1 MLRTMR
7 RLTRLARDWGRGR
20 GLVAL
25 GVAAATVLS
34 THAGAE
40 EITIDRSSFGFTNTV
55 PAERQTFLRLWISS
69 GNNPWSGTITLRS
82 AHDNTQ
88 DAVVM
93 VSAATTPGVS
103 VPVEIPLLL
112 TEAWRKI
119 VVTASDGR
127 DDQRWTISRDGL
139 IGEGIE
145 TPIVSSTGISF
156 LCLGETTAQKHF
168 MVRDTTGSINGPMES
183 VDTPKPPETPAA
195 PQPTVNG
202 LPVPTAPWQQEQLP
216 DPDARWRQ
224 SPVEIATDGLPV
236 HWHAYDGY
244 ELVIATEEALSK
256 ETPQSHR
263 ALMEWVVAGGRLV
276 ILTDSAGRGWRAL
289 LHPGMPLGAFEMTE
303 AREVTPSPELTAIA
317 NGVAEQSILLRP
329 RPARTIR
336 LTSEGVRDGWKVGWT
351 GTGHA
356 ANEGMLA
363 WGPYGMGML
372 GVMGVDPGTLTGI
385 IGSGNTAAGTRL
397 WRDVVRKVAWG
408 GRNEIE
414 KRVQGDSWWWHPAS
428 GATPETREAL
438 RLALDEISVVAPLGK
453 GLFTTLLVTMLAM
466 ALLVGPG
473 DAIILK
479 RLRMRHRSW
488 MTALLWIGIATGVAG
503 LAPAMVRTGSHGYS
517 VMTVDDV
524 RVMPDGTRL
533 MARASAL
540 GLFGGRPTELPLPE
554 CASGT
559 VWRGVSPRAGDG
571 GGFLTQSALTMASRE
586 IAIAG
591 CRGAEM
597 LRRGPNGEQPARVG
611 VAQWAF
617 RTLQSVEPCRENA
630 EGFLSARITRDSFG
644 VRVVLS
650 GAPEEGQ
657 ILDACLRMGDEYY
670 KVTFAKSAEG
680 YVSEALTKTDR
691 AGAFIDA
698 RSPVTPGGNGGLD
711 WSGAMPGTSTLNSIS
726 AAFSLDGVTER
737 GESADALVAGGAYGV
752 VCVKLKTGS
761 APGVVPTAD
770 MTVSRVWVSRIVAP
784 IEGKSE

>member
-20 GLVAL
+20 GLAALGAAAVVAL
-25 GVAAATVLS
+25 GA
-34 THAGAE
+34 HAGAE
-40 EITIDRSSFGFTNTV
+40 EITIDRSSFGYTNTV

-88 DAVVM
+88 DAVVI

-127 DDQRWTISRDGL
+127 DSQRWTVSRDGL
-139 IGEGIE
+139 VGEGFDS
-145 TPIVSSTGISF
+145 PIVWSTGISF
-156 LCLGETTAQKHF
+156 LCLGETTVHKHL
-168 MVRDTTGSINGPMES
+168 MVRDTTGSIDGPEGS
-183 VDTPKPPETPAA
+183 VDTPKPPEAPAA

-202 LPVPTAPWQQEQLP
+202 VPAPIAPWQQEQLP

-244 ELVIATEEALSK
+244 ELVIATEEALSA
-256 ETPQSHR
+256 ETPQARR
-263 ALMEWVVAGGRLV
+263 ALMEWVIAGGRLV
-276 ILTDSAGRGWRAL
+276 ILTDSAGSGWRSL
-289 LHPGMPLGAFEMTE
+289 LHPGVPLGAFEMTE
-303 AREVTPSPELTAIA
+303 AREVTPSPELTTIA
-317 NGVAEQSILLRP
+317 NGVAEQSVLLRP

-385 IGSGNTAAGTRL
+385 LGSGNSAAGTRL
-397 WRDVVRKVAWG
+397 WRDMVRKVAWG
-408 GRNEIE
+408 GRDEIE

-453 GLFTTLLVTMLAM
+453 GLFATLLGTMLAM

-488 MTALLWIGIATGVAG
+488 MTALLWIGIATGIAG

-571 GGFLTQSALTMASRE
+571 GGFRTQSALTMASRE
-586 IAIAG
+586 IAAAG

-597 LRRGPNGEQPARVG
+597 LRRGRDGEEPARVG
-611 VAQWAF
+611 VTQWAF

-644 VRVVLS
+644 LQVVLT
-650 GAPEEGQ
+650 GVPEEAQ
-657 ILDACLRMGDEYY
+657 ILDACLQIGDQYH
-670 KVTFAKSAEG
+670 KVAFVKSADG
-680 YVSEALTKTDR
+680 HVSEKLTKTDR
-691 AGAFIDA
+691 AGGFIDA
-698 RSPVTPGGNGGLD
+698 RSPINPGGNGGMD
-711 WSGAMPGTSTLNSIS
+711 WSGAMPGAATLNSVS
-726 AAFSLDGVTER
+726 LAFSLDGVTER
-737 GESADALVAGGAYGV
+737 GESADALLAGGAYGV

-761 APGVVPTAD
+761 APGVMPTAD